1 MVSCV
6 WESLLNS
13 QLVHSRTSTSLALRR
28 ESTPADPHPRP
39 RERREHRV
47 FQRLLQ
53 MIPGLEDR
61 LMGSSADDVVHITNL
76 VSHTL

>member
-6 WESLLNS
+6 WESSLNS
-13 QLVHSRTSTSLALRR
+13 QLIRSRTSTSLALYR
-28 ESTPADPHPRP
+28 ENGSTDPCS

-47 FQRLLQ
+47 FQQLLQ

-61 LMGSSADDVVHITNL
+61 LMSGSADDVVHIADL
-76 VSHTL
+76 VSQMP